1 MLDKKKKKKK
11 STTTTYLPSL
21 PLAPFGD
28 GWVEITLL
36 FRGCCHL
43 LDKVFNQ
50 GFLLEISNQRF
61 NVDYI
66 FNGFSDEIADSRLD
80 LSLVRS

>member
-36 FRGCCHL
+36 FRGCC
-43 LDKVFNQ
+43 Q